1 MRQGRQRANGVMT
14 KVIQQKM
21 SQLLS
26 STRLLGLLALPVM
39 MFNAQADTPPAI
51 AGVPEAQAAA
61 TVAAQSAAET
71 TVDAPSVGT
80 SVIDDLVKAPPV
92 APAET
97 KTETSP
103 VAPAETKTETL
114 PVAAAETKTEA
125 SPVAAAETQAK
136 VPPVTA
142 AQTATPPAEAQIIA
156 PPAVANA
163 ADIPV
168 PAPVAVAPT
177 ETPAAVVSEAKAK
190 ANPAQDLPDLGSAG
204 VNDAEREKE
213 WATRAKK
220 LAEQNL
226 NQISSER
233 ARAGTKDYLTNEAS
247 SALQQ
252 QTEEL
257 LSPLGTAKLSFAVTP
272 EGDFTGSSGQLFSP
286 LYDVDGL
293 LTYSQVGYLQKANGS
308 QGNFGLGQR
317 WVVGDWLL
325 GYNSVLDSDFQNQHN
340 RGSIGAEAWGDYLR
354 LSANYYHPLS
364 SFTQQANNAVFLG
377 RPARGYDITTQ
388 GYLPFYRQLG
398 ASLSYEQY
406 RGDSVDLLGNGNKQ
420 TDPSAMQ
427 VGLNYTPVPL
437 VTVKALHKLD
447 NAGAT
452 QDKVELAMS
461 YRLGVPLLKQ
471 ISPYYVEQ
479 AKSLRGSRYDSI
491 ERNNVPVLEFRES
504 KTLQVFLAT
513 PSWSLNA
520 GETLPLVLEIKAANK
535 ITAVNWQGDT
545 QAVSLTPPANSN
557 DPQGWTL
564 TVPAWDETPGA
575 SNHYQLSVTLEDET
589 QQKATS
595 NWITLQVAAPLSLS
609 VEGEPGL
616 PPPQTLQP
624 PAIPAVTGPLHPQ
637 GS

>member
-1 MRQGRQRANGVMT
+1 MRQGRRRANVVMT

-39 MFNAQADTPPAI
+39 MFNAQAEAPPAG
-51 AGVPEAQAAA
+51 AGVPGAQAEAP
-61 TVAAQSAAET
+61 VAAKSEAES
-71 TVDAPSVGT
+71 TVEAPSIGT
-80 SVIDDLVKAPPV
+80 SVIDDLAKAPPTATVETQTVVPPAAV
-92 APAET
+92 AEVQAVTPAAEAQT
-97 KTETSP
+97 VVP
-103 VAPAETKTETL
+103 PAAVAEAQ
-114 PVAAAETKTEA
+114 AAA
-125 SPVAAAETQAK
+125 
-136 VPPVTA
+136 
-142 AQTATPPAEAQIIA
+142 PPAEAQTIA

-163 ADIPV
+163 ADIPAQV
-168 PAPVAVAPT
+168 PAAVTPI
-177 ETPAAVVSEAKAK
+177 EKPAAVVSEVKAQ
-190 ANPAQDLPDLGSAG
+190 ASPAQELPELGSAG
-204 VNDAEREKE
+204 VNDAEKEKE

-233 ARAGTKDYLTNEAS
+233 ARADTKDYLTNQAS
-247 SALQQ
+247 SVLQQ
-252 QTEEL
+252 ETEEL
-257 LSPLGTAKLSFAVTP
+257 LSPLGTAKLSLAVTP

-317 WVVGDWLL
+317 WMVGDWLL
-325 GYNSVLDSDFQNQHN
+325 GYNSVLDTDFQNQRN

-364 SFTQQANNAVFLG
+364 SYSPQANNAVFLG

-388 GYLPFYRQLG
+388 GYLPFYHQLG
-398 ASLSYEQY
+398 ASLSFEQY
-406 RGDSVDLLGNGNKQ
+406 RGASVDLLGNGNKQ

-447 NAGAT
+447 NVGET
-452 QDKVELAMS
+452 QDKVELAMT

-513 PSWSLNA
+513 PSWSLNP

-545 QAVSLTPPANSN
+545 QAVSLTPPANTN

-564 TVPAWDETPGA
+564 TVPEWDETPGA
-575 SNHYQLSVTLEDET
+575 SNHYQLSVTLEDEK

-595 NWITLQVAAPLSLS
+595 NWITLQVTAPLSLS
-609 VEGEPGL
+609 IEGEPGL

-637 GS
+637 GN

>member
-1 MRQGRQRANGVMT
+1 MT
-14 KVIQQKM
+14 KVMRQKV

-39 MFNAQADTPPAI
+39 VLNAQAEAPPAV
-51 AGVPEAQAAA
+51 AGVPETQAEVPA
-61 TVAAQSAAET
+61 VAQSTAEA
-71 TVDAPSVGT
+71 TVDAPSEGT
-80 SVIDDLVKAPPV
+80 SVIDDLAKAPPAAAAEVQQEAPPV
-92 APAET
+92 AATPAQ
-97 KTETSP
+97 K
-103 VAPAETKTETL
+103 
-114 PVAAAETKTEA
+114 EA
-125 SPVAAAETQAK
+125 
-136 VPPVTA
+136 PPVVA
-142 AQTATPPAEAQIIA
+142 AQTITPPVEAEAIA
-156 PPAVANA
+156 PPVVANA

-168 PAPVAVAPT
+168 PAPVA
-177 ETPAAVVSEAKAK
+177 ETPVATASEVKAK
-190 ANPAQDLPDLGSAG
+190 ANPAQDLPELGSAG
-204 VNDAEREKE
+204 VNEAEREKE

-233 ARAGTKDYLTNEAS
+233 ARAGTKDYLANQAS

-257 LSPLGTAKLSFAVTP
+257 LSPLGTAKLSLAVTP

-325 GYNSVLDSDFQNQHN
+325 GYNSVLDSDFQSQHN

-406 RGDSVDLLGNGNKQ
+406 RGTSVDLLGNGNKQ

-447 NAGAT
+447 NAGDT

-461 YRLGVPLLKQ
+461 YRLGVPLIKQ

-513 PSWSLNA
+513 PSWNLNA

-575 SNHYQLSVTLEDET
+575 SNHYQLSVTLEDEK

-616 PPPQTLQP
+616 PAPQTLQP
-624 PAIPAVTGPLHPQ
+624 PVIPAVTGPLHPQ
-637 GS
+637 GN

>member
-1 MRQGRQRANGVMT
+1 MT

-39 MFNAQADTPPAI
+39 MFNAQAEAPPAGTGV
-51 AGVPEAQAAA
+51 AGAQAEAP
-61 TVAAQSAAET
+61 VAAKSEAES
-71 TVDAPSVGT
+71 TVEAPSIGT
-80 SVIDDLVKAPPV
+80 SVIDDLAKAPPTATVETQTVVPPAAVAEAQAV
-92 APAET
+92 APAAEAQT
-97 KTETSP
+97 
-103 VAPAETKTETL
+103 VAP
-114 PVAAAETKTEA
+114 PAA
-125 SPVAAAETQAK
+125 VAETQAA
-136 VPPVTA
+136 P
-142 AQTATPPAEAQIIA
+142 PPAEAQTIA

-163 ADIPV
+163 ADIPAQV
-168 PAPVAVAPT
+168 PAAVTPI
-177 ETPAAVVSEAKAK
+177 EKPAAVVSEIKAQ
-190 ANPAQDLPDLGSAG
+190 ASPAQELPELGSAG
-204 VNDAEREKE
+204 VNDAEKEKE

-233 ARAGTKDYLTNEAS
+233 ARADTKDYLTNQAS
-247 SALQQ
+247 SVLQQ
-252 QTEEL
+252 ETEEL
-257 LSPLGTAKLSFAVTP
+257 LSPLGTAKLSLAVTP

-317 WVVGDWLL
+317 WMVGDWLL
-325 GYNSVLDSDFQNQHN
+325 GYNSVLDTDFQNQRN

-364 SFTQQANNAVFLG
+364 SYSPQANNAVFLG

-388 GYLPFYRQLG
+388 GYLPFYHQLG
-398 ASLSYEQY
+398 ASLSFEQY
-406 RGDSVDLLGNGNKQ
+406 RGASVDLLGNGNKQ

-447 NAGAT
+447 NVGET
-452 QDKVELAMS
+452 QDKVELAMT

-513 PSWSLNA
+513 PSWSLNP

-545 QAVSLTPPANSN
+545 QAVSLTPPANTN

-564 TVPAWDETPGA
+564 TVPEWDETPGA
-575 SNHYQLSVTLEDET
+575 SNHYQLSVTLEDEK

-595 NWITLQVAAPLSLS
+595 NWITLQVTAPLSLS
-609 VEGEPGL
+609 IEGEPGL

-637 GS
+637 GN

>member
-1 MRQGRQRANGVMT
+1 MRQGRRKANVVMA
-14 KVIQQKM
+14 KVMRQKV

-39 MFNAQADTPPAI
+39 MFNAQAEATPAV
-51 AGVPEAQAAA
+51 ADVPEAQAAA
-61 TVAAQSAAET
+61 PVMAQNTVEAM
-71 TVDAPSVGT
+71 VDASSEGT
-80 SVIDDLVKAPPV
+80 SVIDDLAKAPPV
-92 APAET
+92 VPAEVQ
-97 KTETSP
+97 KEVA
-103 VAPAETKTETL
+103 VAPVQK
-114 PVAAAETKTEA
+114 EA
-125 SPVAAAETQAK
+125 PTIVE
-136 VPPVTA
+136 
-142 AQTATPPAEAQIIA
+142 AQTVTPPAEVIA
-156 PPAVANA
+156 PSAVANA
-163 ADIPV
+163 ADTPV
-168 PAPVAVAPT
+168 PAPVAEMPV
-177 ETPAAVVSEAKAK
+177 AAVSEVKAK
-190 ANPAQDLPDLGSAG
+190 VNPVQDLPELGSAG

-226 NQISSER
+226 NQLSSER
-233 ARAGTKDYLTNEAS
+233 ARAGTKDYLTNQAS
-247 SALQQ
+247 SVLQQ
-252 QTEEL
+252 EAEEL
-257 LSPLGTAKLSFAVTP
+257 LSPLGTAKLSLAVTP

-293 LTYSQVGYLQKANGS
+293 LTYSQVGYLQKVNGS

-325 GYNSVLDSDFQNQHN
+325 GYNSVLDSDFQNQRN

-364 SFTQQANNAVFLG
+364 SYSPQANNAVFLG

-388 GYLPFYRQLG
+388 GYLPFYHQLG
-398 ASLSYEQY
+398 ASLSFEQY

-447 NAGAT
+447 NVGDT
-452 QDKVELAMS
+452 QDKVELAMT
-461 YRLGVPLLKQ
+461 YRLGVPLIKQ

-513 PSWSLNA
+513 PSWNLNP

-545 QAVSLTPPANSN
+545 HAVGLTPPANSN

-575 SNHYQLSVTLEDET
+575 SNHYQLSVTLEDEK

-595 NWITLQVAAPLSLS
+595 NWITLQVTAPLSLL

-637 GS
+637 GF

>member
-1 MRQGRQRANGVMT
+1 MRQGRRRANVVMT

-39 MFNAQADTPPAI
+39 MFNAQAEAPPAGTGV
-51 AGVPEAQAAA
+51 AGAQAEAP
-61 TVAAQSAAET
+61 VAAKSEAES
-71 TVDAPSVGT
+71 TVEAPSIGT
-80 SVIDDLVKAPPV
+80 SVIDDLAKAPPTATVETQTVVPPAAVAEAQAV
-92 APAET
+92 APAAEAQT
-97 KTETSP
+97 
-103 VAPAETKTETL
+103 VAP
-114 PVAAAETKTEA
+114 PAA
-125 SPVAAAETQAK
+125 VAETQAA
-136 VPPVTA
+136 P
-142 AQTATPPAEAQIIA
+142 PPAEAQTIA

-163 ADIPV
+163 ADIPAQV
-168 PAPVAVAPT
+168 PAAVTPI
-177 ETPAAVVSEAKAK
+177 EKPAAVVSEIKAQ
-190 ANPAQDLPDLGSAG
+190 ASPAQELPELGSAG
-204 VNDAEREKE
+204 VNDAEKEKE

-233 ARAGTKDYLTNEAS
+233 ARADTKDYLTNQAS
-247 SALQQ
+247 SVLQQ
-252 QTEEL
+252 ETEEL
-257 LSPLGTAKLSFAVTP
+257 LSPLGTAKLSLAVTP

-317 WVVGDWLL
+317 WMVGDWLL
-325 GYNSVLDSDFQNQHN
+325 GYNSVLDTDFQNQRN

-364 SFTQQANNAVFLG
+364 SYSPQANNAVFLG

-388 GYLPFYRQLG
+388 GYLPFYHQLG
-398 ASLSYEQY
+398 ASLSFEQY
-406 RGDSVDLLGNGNKQ
+406 RGASVDLLGNGNKQ

-447 NAGAT
+447 NVGET
-452 QDKVELAMS
+452 QDKVELAMT

-513 PSWSLNA
+513 PSWSLNP

-545 QAVSLTPPANSN
+545 QAVSLTPPANTN

-564 TVPAWDETPGA
+564 TVPEWDETPGA
-575 SNHYQLSVTLEDET
+575 SNHYQLSVTLEDEK

-595 NWITLQVAAPLSLS
+595 NWITLQVTAPLSLS
-609 VEGEPGL
+609 IEGEPGL

-637 GS
+637 GN

>member
-1 MRQGRQRANGVMT
+1 MS

-26 STRLLGLLALPVM
+26 STRLLGLLALPAI
-39 MFNAQADTPPAI
+39 MFNAQAEAPPAL
-51 AGVPEAQAAA
+51 AGVPEVQAEAPVAVKSEAEA
-61 TVAAQSAAET
+61 TVE
-71 TVDAPSVGT
+71 APSVGT
-80 SVIDDLVKAPPV
+80 SVIDDLAKAPPT
-92 APAET
+92 AT
-97 KTETSP
+97 
-103 VAPAETKTETL
+103 
-114 PVAAAETKTEA
+114 
-125 SPVAAAETQAK
+125 AETQTV
-136 VPPVTA
+136 VPPAAVA
-142 AQTATPPAEAQIIA
+142 EAQTVAPPAEAQVIA

-163 ADIPV
+163 ADIAAKV
-168 PAPVAVAPT
+168 PAAVTPV
-177 ETPAAVVSEAKAK
+177 EKPAAVVSEVKAQ
-190 ANPAQDLPDLGSAG
+190 ASPAQELPDLGSAG
-204 VNDAEREKE
+204 VNDAEKEKE

-233 ARAGTKDYLTNEAS
+233 ARADTKDYLTNQAS
-247 SALQQ
+247 SVLQQ
-252 QTEEL
+252 ETEEL
-257 LSPLGTAKLSFAVTP
+257 LSPLGTAKLSLAVTP

-325 GYNSVLDSDFQNQHN
+325 GYNSVLDSDFQNQRN

-364 SFTQQANNAVFLG
+364 SFSPQANNAVFLG

-388 GYLPFYRQLG
+388 GYLPFYHQLG
-398 ASLSYEQY
+398 ASLSFEQY
-406 RGDSVDLLGNGNKQ
+406 RGASVDLLGNGNKQ

-447 NAGAT
+447 NVGET
-452 QDKVELAMS
+452 QDKVELAMT

-513 PSWSLNA
+513 PSWSLNP

-535 ITAVNWQGDT
+535 IAAVNWQGDT
-545 QAVSLTPPANSN
+545 QAVSLTPPANIN

-575 SNHYQLSVTLEDET
+575 SNHYQLSVTLEDEK

-595 NWITLQVAAPLSLS
+595 NWITLQVTAPLSLS
-609 VEGEPGL
+609 IEGEPGL

-624 PAIPAVTGPLHPQ
+624 PAIPAVTGPLHPE
-637 GS
+637 GN

>member
-1 MRQGRQRANGVMT
+1 MRQGRRRANVVMT
-14 KVIQQKM
+14 NVIQRRV

-39 MFNAQADTPPAI
+39 VFNAQAETPPAVV
-51 AGVPEAQAAA
+51 AVPEAQVTAPI
-61 TVAAQSAAET
+61 AAESVAEAT
-71 TVDAPSVGT
+71 LDATSVGT
-80 SVIDDLVKAPPV
+80 SVIDDLVKAPPAATAEAQKV
-92 APAET
+92 APPAAVAEAQTVAAPAET
-97 KTETSP
+97 QKG
-103 VAPAETKTETL
+103 APPAATAEAET
-114 PVAAAETKTEA
+114 V
-125 SPVAAAETQAK
+125 S
-136 VPPVTA
+136 
-142 AQTATPPAEAQIIA
+142 PPAEAQAIA
-156 PPAVANA
+156 PPPVANA
-163 ADIPV
+163 ADIPAQ
-168 PAPVAVAPT
+168 PPVAVTPT
-177 ETPAAVVSEAKAK
+177 ETPATVVSEVKAQ
-190 ANPAQDLPDLGSAG
+190 ASPAQDLPELGSAG

-233 ARAGTKDYLTNEAS
+233 ARAGTKDYLASQAS
-247 SALQQ
+247 SVLQQ
-252 QTEEL
+252 ETEEL
-257 LSPLGTAKLSFAVTP
+257 LSPLGTAKLSLAVTP

-317 WVVGDWLL
+317 WAVGDWLL
-325 GYNSVLDSDFQNQHN
+325 GYNSVLDSDFQNQRN

-364 SFTQQANNAVFLG
+364 SYSPQANNAVFLG

-388 GYLPFYRQLG
+388 GYLPFYHQLG
-398 ASLSYEQY
+398 ASLSFEQY
-406 RGDSVDLLGNGNKQ
+406 RGASVDLLGNGNKQ

-447 NAGAT
+447 NVGET
-452 QDKVELAMS
+452 QDKVELAMT
-461 YRLGVPLLKQ
+461 YRLGVPLIKQ

-513 PSWSLNA
+513 PSWSLNP

-535 ITAVNWQGDT
+535 IAAVNWQGDT
-545 QAVSLTPPANSN
+545 QAVSLTPPANIN

-575 SNHYQLSVTLEDET
+575 SNHYQLSVTLEDEK

-595 NWITLQVAAPLSLS
+595 NWITLQVSAPLSWS
-609 VEGEPGL
+609 IEGEPGL

-637 GS
+637 DP

>member
-1 MRQGRQRANGVMT
+1 MRQGRRKANVVMT
-14 KVIQQKM
+14 KVIKQKV

-39 MFNAQADTPPAI
+39 IFHAQAETPPSV
-51 AGVPEAQAAA
+51 AGVPETQAEVPA
-61 TVAAQSAAET
+61 AAQSEAEATAET
-71 TVDAPSVGT
+71 PSEGT
-80 SVIDDLVKAPPV
+80 SVIDDLAKAPPV
-92 APAET
+92 AAAEVQKEAPPVT
-97 KTETSP
+97 
-103 VAPAETKTETL
+103 VAPAQQETPPVVAAEVQKEVP
-114 PVAAAETKTEA
+114 PVAAPAQKETPT
-125 SPVAAAETQAK
+125 VAAAKT
-136 VPPVTA
+136 VTPPV
-142 AQTATPPAEAQIIA
+142 EAQVIA

-168 PAPVAVAPT
+168 PAPVA
-177 ETPAAVVSEAKAK
+177 ETPIAAASEVKAK

-226 NQISSER
+226 NQLSSER
-233 ARAGTKDYLTNEAS
+233 ARADTKDYLTNQAS

-257 LSPLGTAKLSFAVTP
+257 LSPLGTAKLSLAVTP

-325 GYNSVLDSDFQNQHN
+325 GYNSVLDSDFQSQHN

-447 NAGAT
+447 NAGDT

-461 YRLGVPLLKQ
+461 YRLGVPLIKQ

-513 PSWSLNA
+513 PSWNLNA

-575 SNHYQLSVTLEDET
+575 SNHYQLSVTLEDEK

-616 PPPQTLQP
+616 PPPLTLQP

>member
-1 MRQGRQRANGVMT
+1 MRQGRRRANVVMS

-26 STRLLGLLALPVM
+26 STRLLGLLALPVI
-39 MFNAQADTPPAI
+39 MFNAQAEAPPAVV
-51 AGVPEAQAAA
+51 GVPDAQAEAP
-61 TVAAQSAAET
+61 VAAKSVAEAT
-71 TVDAPSVGT
+71 AEAPSVGT
-80 SVIDDLVKAPPV
+80 SVIDDLAKAPPT
-92 APAET
+92 AT
-97 KTETSP
+97 
-103 VAPAETKTETL
+103 
-114 PVAAAETKTEA
+114 
-125 SPVAAAETQAK
+125 AETQP
-136 VPPVTA
+136 VPPA
-142 AQTATPPAEAQIIA
+142 AVAEAQAVAPTAETQTVVPPATVAEAQTVAPPTPVEPQAIA

-163 ADIPV
+163 ADIAAKV
-168 PAPVAVAPT
+168 PAAVTPI
-177 ETPAAVVSEAKAK
+177 EKPAAVVSEVKAQ
-190 ANPAQDLPDLGSAG
+190 ASPAQELPELGSAG
-204 VNDAEREKE
+204 VNDAEKEKE

-233 ARAGTKDYLTNEAS
+233 ARADTKDYLTNQAS
-247 SALQQ
+247 SVLQQ
-252 QTEEL
+252 ETEEL
-257 LSPLGTAKLSFAVTP
+257 LSPLGTAKLSLAVTP

-325 GYNSVLDSDFQNQHN
+325 GYNSVLDSDFQNQRN

-364 SFTQQANNAVFLG
+364 SFSPQANNAVFLG

-388 GYLPFYRQLG
+388 GYLPFYHQLG
-398 ASLSYEQY
+398 ASLSFEQY
-406 RGDSVDLLGNGNKQ
+406 RGASVDLLGNGNKQ

-447 NAGAT
+447 NVGET
-452 QDKVELAMS
+452 QDKVELAMT

-513 PSWSLNA
+513 PSWSLNP

-545 QAVSLTPPANSN
+545 QAVSLTPPANIN

-564 TVPAWDETPGA
+564 TVPAWNETPGA
-575 SNHYQLSVTLEDET
+575 SNHYQLSVTLEDEK

-595 NWITLQVAAPLSLS
+595 NWITLQVTAPLSLS
-609 VEGEPGL
+609 IEGEPGL

-624 PAIPAVTGPLHPQ
+624 PAIPAVTGPLHPE
-637 GS
+637 GN

>member
-1 MRQGRQRANGVMT
+1 MRQGRRRANVVMS

-26 STRLLGLLALPVM
+26 STRLLGLLALPAI
-39 MFNAQADTPPAI
+39 MFNAQAEAPPAV
-51 AGVPEAQAAA
+51 AGVPEVQAEAPAA
-61 TVAAQSAAET
+61 VKSEAEVTVE
-71 TVDAPSVGT
+71 APSVGT
-80 SVIDDLVKAPPV
+80 SVIDDL
-92 APAET
+92 
-97 KTETSP
+97 
-103 VAPAETKTETL
+103 
-114 PVAAAETKTEA
+114 
-125 SPVAAAETQAK
+125 AK
-136 VPPVTA
+136 VPPTA
-142 AQTATPPAEAQIIA
+142 TVETQTVAPPAAVAEAQTVAPPAEAQVIA

-163 ADIPV
+163 ADI
-168 PAPVAVAPT
+168 AVKV
-177 ETPAAVVSEAKAK
+177 PAAVTPVEKPAAVASEVKAQ
-190 ANPAQDLPDLGSAG
+190 ASPSQELPELGSAG
-204 VNDAEREKE
+204 VNDAEKEKE

-233 ARAGTKDYLTNEAS
+233 ARADTKDYLTNQAS
-247 SALQQ
+247 SVLQQ
-252 QTEEL
+252 ETEEL
-257 LSPLGTAKLSFAVTP
+257 LSPLGTAKLSLAVTP

-325 GYNSVLDSDFQNQHN
+325 GYNSVLDSDFQNQRN

-364 SFTQQANNAVFLG
+364 SFSPQANNAVFLG

-388 GYLPFYRQLG
+388 GYLPFYHQLG
-398 ASLSYEQY
+398 ASLSFEQY
-406 RGDSVDLLGNGNKQ
+406 RGASVDLLGNGNKQ

-447 NAGAT
+447 NVGET
-452 QDKVELAMS
+452 QDKVELAMT

-513 PSWSLNA
+513 PSWSLNP

-535 ITAVNWQGDT
+535 IAAVNWQGDT
-545 QAVSLTPPANSN
+545 QAVSLTPPANIN

-575 SNHYQLSVTLEDET
+575 SNHYQLSVTLEDEK

-595 NWITLQVAAPLSLS
+595 NWITLQVTAPLSLS
-609 VEGEPGL
+609 IEGEPGL

-624 PAIPAVTGPLHPQ
+624 PAIPAVTGPLHPE
-637 GS
+637 GN